1 MINQDD
7 YIEEAQDAIGKRF
20 YTLRDIPDT
29 ILLMV
34 VWIRGYLGQLYQPSS
49 DKPKIVRDMKGNI
62 SLKY

>member
-1 MINQDD
+1 MISQDD
-7 YIEEAQDAIGKRF
+7 YIKEAQDATGKRF

-34 VWIRGYLGQLYQPSS
+34 VWIRGYLGQLRKLSS
-49 DKPKIVRDMKGNI
+49 DKPKIIRDKKGYI